1 MTNAEIPNQTLR
13 EAYQAIAE
21 RRGGNSTALD
31 KESVSESELL
41 SALAY
46 VLGIPLVEVE
56 DLNDAFL
63 SDCRALTAELE
74 TEALMDYQF
83 VPLSRRGDTLIAI
96 SSCPWDSTTTEVLLG
111 YFQQCARVKFVLASP
126 ACLRELLKRLKAAE
140 PKPPRVS
147 SPADASTPSAAK
159 TATTQSLAVPAA
171 VVLPPGMRA
180 AKNADSPQP
189 PSPTASRI
197 VSPPNGESLL
207 TSEDV
212 TRLMNVLA
220 SEIHRLTEQKSQRQ
234 L

>member
-13 EAYQAIAE
+13 ETHQAIAE
-21 RRGGNSTALD
+21 RRGMNVAALD
-31 KESVSESELL
+31 KESVSESELM

-63 SDCRALTAELE
+63 ADCRALTAELE
-74 TEALMDYQF
+74 TDALMDYQF

-96 SSCPWDSTTTEVLLG
+96 SSRPWDATTTEVLLG
-111 YFQQCARVKFVLASP
+111 YFQPCARVKFALASP
-126 ACLRELLKRLKAAE
+126 ACLTALLERLKAAE
-140 PKPPRVS
+140 TKPTRS
-147 SPADASTPSAAK
+147 LSP
-159 TATTQSLAVPAA
+159 TQSTTVPAP
-171 VVLPPGMRA
+171 VVLPPGVRA
-180 AKNADSPQP
+180 AKNPDSPKPAPPP
-189 PSPTASRI
+189 PSRSG
-197 VSPPNGESLL
+197 SPQNDNPLL

-220 SEIHRLTEQKSQRQ
+220 GEIHRLTQQKSQRS

>member
-1 MTNAEIPNQTLR
+1 MTNAEIPKQTLR
-13 EAYQAIAE
+13 DAYQAIAE
-21 RRGGNSTALD
+21 RRGENSTALD

-56 DLNDAFL
+56 DLSDPFL

-83 VPLSRRGDTLIAI
+83 TPLSRRGDTLIAI
-96 SSCPWDSTTTEVLLG
+96 SSCPWDSATTEVLLG

-126 ACLRELLKRLKAAE
+126 ACLRELLETLKAAE

-147 SPADASTPSAAK
+147 SPADASKPSVAK
-159 TATTQSLAVPAA
+159 TATTQSLAVPAP
-171 VVLPPGMRA
+171 VVMPPGMRA
-180 AKNADSPQP
+180 AKNPDSPKP
-189 PSPTASRI
+189 PAPTAAHT
-197 VSPPNGESLL
+197 VSPPNGESSL

-212 TRLMNVLA
+212 TRLMNVLVG
-220 SEIHRLTEQKSQRQ
+220 EIHRLTEQKSQRQ